1 VRFYVTTPQG
11 EKGPYEEA
19 EVRGWLREGT
29 MPRDA
34 LVRREDE
41 ARGAPATSVFPGEA
55 PAPKP
60 AENPWQENVYA
71 PPLAVGDTDNWVD
84 MNQGSFGTGF
94 ALGFFCGCIA
104 LIASYMDSTNMG
116 SETRRGVRT
125 GFAVGMAI
133 GILSRIMIAASR

>member
-1 VRFYVTTPQG
+1 MRFYVTTSQG
-11 EKGPYEEA
+11 EKGPYEEVH
-19 EVRGWLREGT
+19 VRGWLREGT

-41 ARGAPATSVFPGEA
+41 ATGAPATSVFPGEA

-71 PPLAVGDTDNWVD
+71 PPLATGGSDWVHVH
-84 MNQGSFGTGF
+84 QGSFGTGF
-94 ALGFFCGCIA
+94 AFGFFCGCIA

-116 SETRRGVRT
+116 SETKRGVRT

-133 GILSRIMIAASR
+133 GILTRVIAAASR